1 MKRKESILADGSSR
15 RRYPTTRAIRK
26 QLLPTAAANP
36 LTVTIYKS
44 YV

>member
-1 MKRKESILADGSSR
+1 MNRKESILADGSG

-36 LTVTIYKS
+36 LKVTIYKS